1 MNFTRR
7 QALRFGGG
15 VALVGVAGGLGL
27 FVNTGGQTGT
37 LLTSQVPLP
46 EPFRQPLRLPAT
58 AKAVDGRVELVQ
70 RAADVEILPGRRT
83 RILGYDGTFPGP
95 TIRARSGEQLEVHV
109 RSELSVATVVH
120 LHGGITPPDSDG
132 YPTDLILP
140 TAGLTR
146 HQMPGKTTVGERTYT
161 YPLRQPA
168 ATLWYHDHAMD
179 FTGPNVY
186 AGMAGFFVVGDSVDD
201 GLSLPRDER
210 DLPLVITD
218 RAFDGDAQFR
228 YPALSPGQ
236 EHAGVESAYLG
247 GVLGD
252 VILVNGVPWPTH
264 DVSTAKHRLR
274 LLNGSNAR
282 RYQLTLDPPPPS
294 GSPFTRIASD
304 VGLLDIPMGTDEITL
319 APAERAEV
327 IVDFSGYPVGTQV
340 TMRNALG
347 SGGTAEVMRFVV
359 ARAEKDDTPIP
370 ETLAL
375 KDRTATIA
383 PPNRA
388 QAVTTRDFHFQLNR
402 APAKD
407 AHTGPHSPDHRWTI
421 NGQSFAADTDIAT
434 PRLGDYEIWR
444 FLTDVHH
451 PVHVHLGHFQV
462 LSRNGRTPPQKDLG
476 WKDTVDLRPGEAC
489 EVLIRFT
496 GFKGRYVMHCHN
508 LEHEDMA
515 MMANF
520 TVT

>member
-27 FVNTGGQTGT
+27 FASNPGGQTGT
-37 LLTSQVPLP
+37 LLASQVPLP
-46 EPFRQPLRLPAT
+46 ERFRQPLRLPNV
-58 AKAVDGRVELVQ
+58 AKMVDGRVELVQ

-95 TIRARSGEQLEVHV
+95 TIKARSGEQLEVRV

-120 LHGGITPPDSDG
+120 LHGGVTPPESDG

-186 AGMAGFFVVGDSVDD
+186 AGLAGFFVVGDAADD
-201 GLSLPRDER
+201 ALPLPREDR

-228 YPALSPGQ
+228 YPALSAAQ
-236 EHAGVESAYLG
+236 EHAGVEEGYLG

-264 DVSTAKHRLR
+264 DVSTARYRLR

-282 RYQLTLDPPPPS
+282 RYQLTLDPPPS
-294 GSPFTRIASD
+294 GKAFTRIGSD
-304 VGLLDIPMGTDEITL
+304 VGLLDKPVAVDDITL

-340 TMRNALG
+340 TVRNG
-347 SGGTAEVMRFVV
+347 FGGDSTAEVMRFVV
-359 ARAEKDDTPIP
+359 ARSAKDDTNIP
-370 ETLAL
+370 EKL
-375 KDRTATIA
+375 ATIE
-383 PPNRA
+383 PLDRA
-388 QAVTTRDFHFQLNR
+388 QATTTRDFHFQLNR
-402 APAKD
+402 APAND
-407 AHTGPHSPDHRWTI
+407 PHTGPHSPAHRWTI
-421 NGQSFAADTDIAT
+421 NGQSFAVDRDVAT
-434 PRLGDYEIWR
+434 PRLGDVEVWR

-451 PVHVHLGHFQV
+451 PVHVHLAHFQV
-462 LSRNGRTPPQKDLG
+462 LSRNNRTPPPKDLG
-476 WKDTVDLRPGEAC
+476 MKDTVDLLPGEAV
-489 EVLIRFT
+489 EVITRFS
-496 GFKGRYVMHCHN
+496 GFRGRYVMHCHN